1 MDRVS
6 DYGSEGWGFK
16 SSWARH
22 FVPPSRESPEAGT
35 PPLRLTIMK
44 TQSACRRLVTMVLA
58 MALAGSLSVA
68 PGVAFAAEEAPAP
81 PSKSLRVA
89 ILPIENASPDLGAAK
104 IMGDILREQLKRVP
118 PEKAT
123 FLLPSDTERTLTE
136 RNELNR
142 AYLLNERWAKHGTL
156 DSTAV
161 VGLDSLLMVDAILLV
176 KVSEWENHRVPV
188 VGAGESHAIV
198 GLSFACYD
206 VRSLKRLWAKAP
218 REQRFGQEIDPSS
231 GAVSYDATGFIQNKR
246 ANDPPRYEDVASDLV
261 REAFK
266 KFPAK

>member
-1 MDRVS
+1 
-6 DYGSEGWGFK
+6 
-16 SSWARH
+16 
-22 FVPPSRESPEAGT
+22 
-35 PPLRLTIMK
+35 MK
-44 TQSACRRLVTMVLA
+44 TQSAVRRLAATALALA
-58 MALAGSLSVA
+58 MGVSFALAPARSL
-68 PGVAFAAEEAPAP
+68 AADEKPAAPA
-81 PSKSLRVA
+81 KALRVA
-89 ILPIENASPDLGAAK
+89 VFPVENASPDLGAAK

-123 FLLPSDTERTLTE
+123 FLLPQDTERILSS

-142 AYLLNERWAKHGTL
+142 AYLLTERWSKHGTL

-161 VGLDSLLMVDAILLV
+161 QGLDSLLMVDAILLV

-206 VRSLKRLWAKAP
+206 VRTKARIWAKAP

-231 GAVSYDATGFIQNKR
+231 GSVSYDATGFIQNKR

-261 REAFK
+261 RDAFK